1 MKKAFELFPTFFTL
15 LPRAALLVGLVAG
28 PALAVPAARSGAGAT
43 IEAPAAKKTGAGL
56 FLLMSLQ
63 RSS

>member
-1 MKKAFELFPTFFTL
+1 
-15 LPRAALLVGLVAG
+15 VGLVAG
-28 PALAVPAARSGAGAT
+28 PALAVPAARSGSGAT